1 MENFLFYPFGEVLLR
16 ILCICSV
23 GTHMNDIYKVDL
35 FQEEGF
41 EQKECKNCGRTF
53 WTLDSERKPVGIH
66 PVMTTPL

>member
-1 MENFLFYPFGEVLLR
+1 
-16 ILCICSV
+16 
-23 GTHMNDIYKVDL
+23 MNDIYKVDL